1 MSIRKK
7 VRLSY
12 RYEFGIGDLYMGF
25 LITMYKSKRAKRR
38 SVIARAKI
46 KKFSKFISESESFPE
61 LLVEFESK

>member
-12 RYEFGIGDLYMGF
+12 RYEFGIGDLYMV
-25 LITMYKSKRAKRR
+25 IKKPMYKSKRAKRR

-46 KKFSKFISESESFPE
+46 KKILKIY
-61 LLVEFESK
+61 K